1 MSERLVQTLGRRAM
15 AEGVGTFFLVLMG
28 TGAVVV
34 DARTAGAL
42 GPVGI
47 ALAFGLTL
55 MAMVYSIGHLSGCH
69 INPAVTI
76 ALWAVRRFPAK
87 DALVYVPAQCL
98 GAVAASLVL
107 WGIFTDTANLGATT
121 PGLGLSEAFAVEWI
135 LSFALMFVIA
145 AVASDERVAYGF
157 GGIAVGF
164 TLVFDV
170 LFGLTLTGAS
180 MNPAR
185 SLGPAVAAGVWEAHW
200 LYWLAP
206 LFGMIAAAWT
216 YETLR
221 AARSPDLQH
230 RRAALFGVGGE
241 IGRPVRRR
249 GYGRR
254 AGVDR
259 RKRDLG
265 PPPGVEERRSGV
277 DRRAA
282 PGPATG
288 PGPGPPPVG

>member
-1 MSERLVQTLGRRAM
+1 MMGDSNDFNARYAIDEVR
-15 AEGVGTFFLVLMG
+15 FWDFLEKTQKEELEKLQRSS
-28 TGAVVV
+28 
-34 DARTAGAL
+34 DWKL
-42 GPVGI
+42 KI
-47 ALAFGLTL
+47 LAFGLAL

-87 DALVYVPAQCL
+87 DVLVYVPSQCL

-121 PGLGLSEAFAVEWI
+121 PSLGLSEAFAVEWI
-135 LSFALMFVIA
+135 LAFALMFVIA

-180 MNPAR
+180 VNPAR

-206 LFGMIAAAWT
+206 IFGMIAAAWT

-230 RRAALFGVGGE
+230 RRTALFGVGA
-241 IGRPVRRR
+241 VN
-249 GYGRR
+249 
-254 AGVDR
+254 AGVEGSR
-259 RKRDLG
+259 RVRTLRLAHPCILDWCS
-265 PPPGVEERRSGV
+265 RREWTRGEVGKLS
-277 DRRAA
+277 A
-282 PGPATG
+282 P
-288 PGPGPPPVG
+288 